1 MLNCSKKQHDERG
14 LNKGTDADQRQTASS
29 VKDESRPGIELQGI
43 ASQMQLN

>member
-29 VKDESRPGIELQGI
+29 VKDESRPGIEL
-43 ASQMQLN
+43 